1 LCSQHF
7 YDKKHNTSNDVLKAN
22 LVNVPKVLYHSFSKS
37 LYGFLNFED
46 GGEHGKCDKVI
57 ANQAHNTKF
66 QNYKKIE
73 LEPTKTKAHMVV

>member
-1 LCSQHF
+1 MMSWSKFSECSQ
-7 YDKKHNTSNDVLKAN
+7 SSL
-22 LVNVPKVLYHSFSKS
+22 SFVSKS